1 MLFFDAWS
9 WHLGHLDSCQSLL
22 ERKKSSSLPLQTHG
36 CLTSF
41 KCHLHVDVIHSN
53 YSPTVIFIWHCRQSL
68 INLKLFSSTQLCNVQ
83 GRQRQLLLYCSYFCL
98 CVIEDMIFSQTPW
111 LKPHPDKASFP
122 GHILRECSFS
132 PPTEKLQGTAIK
144 VSTSTAYWNSFP
156 ALCPPLSMEDAGSWV
171 YLFTAINLVRSCQ
184 RHFSVPMQV
193 NQVNLNKACC
203 DNGHS
208 YLYLKIFF

>member
-68 INLKLFSSTQLCNVQ
+68 INLKLFSSTQLCNVKTFRVDRDNYCCIAHTSACVSSKIWSFHRLLGSNHTQ
-83 GRQRQLLLYCSYFCL
+83 TNFFSWSHFERVFIFPSSYWKTAGYCNKSVNFHSLLKFFPCALSPFVYGRCWQLSIFVYCNQSCTCLSKAFFC
-98 CVIEDMIFSQTPW
+98 P
-111 LKPHPDKASFP
+111 
-122 GHILRECSFS
+122 
-132 PPTEKLQGTAIK
+132 
-144 VSTSTAYWNSFP
+144 Y
-156 ALCPPLSMEDAGSWV
+156 AGEPS
-171 YLFTAINLVRSCQ
+171 
-184 RHFSVPMQV
+184 
-193 NQVNLNKACC
+193 
-203 DNGHS
+203 
-208 YLYLKIFF
+208 